1 MAKDDKKLQSFNSFN
16 SGEYSPS
23 LAGRVDLESF
33 GSSARYMSNFISEV
47 TGGIKKFY
55 GTYHISEIDNG
66 GQILMIPFYN
76 SYEPMCFVFTPNF
89 IGVIITNDY
98 FELGFPPLATNDLS
112 KVMWAQS
119 NDKIFLTAPDM
130 PMVSLNF
137 LGPQEGLMKY
147 KFELADVNLSYEPF
161 FPIGWEGNY
170 NGAVEVTGINGT
182 IEVRVASSNQGI
194 QIDLPEVLEDSS
206 QFNILGANNYLGY
219 NESLGRIAHLGQTT
233 TSFIRIRN
241 NEQTVLSSG
250 IVSSAPTDNSGN
262 VVSSSAIKDN

>member
-1 MAKDDKKLQSFNSFN
+1 MAKDEKKLHSFTSFN

-98 FELGFPPLATNDLS
+98 FELSFPPLATNDLS
-112 KVMWAQS
+112 KVTWAQS

-137 LGPQEGLMKY
+137 LGPQEGWLKY

-161 FPIGWEGNY
+161 FPIGWDGNY
-170 NGAVEVTGINGT
+170 NGAIEVTGINGT

-206 QFNILGANNYLGY
+206 QFNILGANNYMKYKIDG
-219 NESLGRIAHLGQTT
+219 SRIAHLGQTT
-233 TSFIRIRN
+233 ATFYRIRN
-241 NEQTVLSSG
+241 GQKTALSNGVVSG
-250 IVSSAPTDNSGN
+250 APTDNSGN
-262 VVSSSAIKDN
+262 TVSSEYVKDN